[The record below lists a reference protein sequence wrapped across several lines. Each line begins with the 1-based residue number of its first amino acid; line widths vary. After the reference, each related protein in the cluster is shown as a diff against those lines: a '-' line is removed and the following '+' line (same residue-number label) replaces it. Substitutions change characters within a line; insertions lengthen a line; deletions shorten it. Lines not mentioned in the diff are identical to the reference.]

1 MFNAKLTIGFSGIKP
16 DVVFE
21 WANLT
26 KVDTV
31 SHLEDRLIKCL
42 VKLNDMSDDVIR
54 GRAPMPTT
62 TDPVE
67 MTLEFLIEEDGVKWH
82 RSLLEWPKMGDEQQA
97 LFLGLLAGELATLP
111 GEVKGKAKG
120 KVKER
125 GPK

>member
-1 MFNAKLTIGFSGIKP
+1 MFNAKLTIGFSGTKP

-54 GRAPMPTT
+54 GRAPTATATNPI
-62 TDPVE
+62 E
-67 MTLEFLIEEDGVKWH
+67 MTLEFLIEEDGTKWH

-97 LFLGLLAGELATLP
+97 MLLGLLHGQLATLP
-111 GEVKGKAKG
+111 GEVKGKGKG
-120 KVKER
+120 KEK